1 MKNVFKYIKEAIK
14 LSAQNL
20 VKNLG
25 WPFGAVIV
33 KDSKI
38 IWKWKNQVTSRN
50 DPTAHAEIQA
60 IRNACK
66 KLKTF
71 DLSGCEIYTSCEPCP
86 MCLWA
91 IYRSHIDKVYFAN
104 TQKDAADI
112 GFDDKFIYQEIGK
125 VPSKRKIKFQ
135 EVDHQEAIKVFQKR
149 NNKKNKKMY

>member
-1 MKNVFKYIKEAIK
+1 MKNVSKYIKEAIR

-33 KDSKI
+33 QNSKI
-38 IWKWKNQVTSRN
+38 IWRWKNQVTSRN

-60 IRNACK
+60 IRSACK

-112 GFDDKFIYQEIGK
+112 GFDDKFIYQEIDK
-125 VPSKRKIKFQ
+125 SPSKRKIKFQ
-135 EVDHQEAIKVFQKR
+135 EINHQEAIKVFQKWDK
-149 NNKKNKKMY
+149 KKNKKMY